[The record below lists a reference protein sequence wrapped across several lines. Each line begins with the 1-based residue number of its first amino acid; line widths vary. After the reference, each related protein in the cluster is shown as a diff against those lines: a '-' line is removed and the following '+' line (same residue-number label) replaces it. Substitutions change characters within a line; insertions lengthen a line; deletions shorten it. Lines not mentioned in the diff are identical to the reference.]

1 MDIQTERQ
9 SSPVNHK
16 AMLGISAGMLGAG
29 VAAFAALTALVTPAS
44 AAPSAPEADGR
55 LRIVHAAPVSS
66 TLAATQVDIRLNGV
80 SVLTNVAY
88 GAASNYLPVL
98 SEVTHTVTVHAAGD
112 SNPFYTTTI
121 ALSTNVDYTALA
133 LGGNGQQPFEVA
145 LLQDDNVTSTTA
157 AKLRVIHAAP
167 FAAVIT
173 DTRVD
178 IKTESGIPL
187 LNGVPYKADSGVLPI
202 TPQYID
208 LRVMLANSTTTAID
222 VPPLKIEAGDL
233 LTVIAI
239 GDGVNQPLR
248 LLPLGNYRALGN
260 ARARLVHAAPFS
272 PVVANTS
279 VTITVAT
286 PLGSASLPNVTYGQ
300 FTTNYLTLIAGIP
313 TTVTIT
319 PRGASAPAL
328 TTTLA
333 LSDNVDYTV
342 AAVGNGTLQP
352 LQLLALIDD
361 SGVITTAGKVR
372 IVHAAPFSNTLPGTQ
387 VDVRTESGAPI
398 TTGFAFRD
406 ATGYTALP
414 VGIYDLKV
422 TLPGG
427 GATAIDVPAFKI
439 AGGENATVFAI
450 GDGVNQPLSL
460 LTLGALAP
468 APSANVFVAHMAPFS
483 NTLNGTAVTIDV
495 VNALGSRKS
504 LSNVRFGQTSGGY
517 LPLIATVPTT
527 ITVTPSGASAPVL
540 TASLTLSEGTDYTVV
555 ALGNVSDQPLEL
567 MTLIDDNTVIT
578 TAAKLRLVHVAPFS
592 ANTALMLVNVR
603 KDDGASVYANLPYK
617 GDSGYLQLPGGL
629 YDLKVFQANT
639 NLVIVD
645 PPVAFLPNGHVQT
658 IFVIGDNSKQPFG
671 VSGFIARDGR
681 KMVHL
686 PLLARN

>member
-1 MDIQTERQ
+1 MEIQPVQQ
-9 SSPVNHK
+9 SSPINRR
-16 AMLGISAGMLGAG
+16 AALSMSAGMVAAGA
-29 VAAFAALTALVTPAS
+29 AAFAALTVLVAPAS
-44 AAPSAPEADGR
+44 AAPSAPQADGR
-55 LRIVHAAPVSS
+55 VRIVHAAPVSS

-80 SVLTNVAY
+80 PVLTNVVY
-88 GAASNYLPVL
+88 GTGSGYLSIL
-98 SEVTHTVTVHAAGD
+98 SEVVHTVTVHPAGD

-145 LLQDDNVTSTTA
+145 LLQDDNVTSTTS
-157 AKLRVIHAAP
+157 AKLRVIHGAP
-167 FAAVIT
+167 FSPVIT
-173 DTRVD
+173 NTRVD
-178 IKTESGIPL
+178 IKSEAGLPL

-208 LRVMLANSTTTAID
+208 LKVMLANSTTVAID
-222 VPPLKIEAGDL
+222 VPPLKVEAGDL

-239 GDGVNQPLR
+239 GDGVNQPLS
-248 LLPLGNYRALGN
+248 LLPLGDFRALGS

-272 PVVANTS
+272 PIVANTS

-286 PLGSASLPNVTYGQ
+286 PLGSASLSNVTYGQ
-300 FTTNYLTLIAGIP
+300 FTTNYLTLTAGIP
-313 TTVTIT
+313 TTVTVT

-328 TTTLA
+328 TSTLS
-333 LSDNVDYTV
+333 LSSGVDYTV
-342 AAVGNGTLQP
+342 AAVGNGSLQP

-361 SGVITTAGKVR
+361 TSVVSTAGKVR

-387 VDVRTESGAPI
+387 VDVRTESGQPI
-398 TTGFAFRD
+398 TTGFAFKD
-406 ATGYTALP
+406 ATGYVALP
-414 VGIYDLKV
+414 TGIYDLKV

-439 AGGENATVFAI
+439 VGGENATVFAI

-468 APSANVFVAHMAPFS
+468 APSANVFVAHMAPFANS
-483 NTLNGTAVTIDV
+483 LNGTAVTVDI
-495 VNALGSRKS
+495 VNALGSRTA

-527 ITVTPSGASAPVL
+527 ITITPNGASAPVL
-540 TASLTLSEGTDYTVV
+540 TASLTLSEATDYTVV
-555 ALGNVSDQPLEL
+555 AIGNVSDQPLEL
-567 MTLIDDNTVIT
+567 MTLIDDNAVIT
-578 TAAKLRLVHVAPFS
+578 SAAKLRLVHVAPFS

-603 KDDGASVYANLPYK
+603 KEDGSSVYANLPYK
-617 GDSGYLQLPGGL
+617 GDSGYLQLPGGV

-645 PPVAFLPNGHVQT
+645 PPIVFLPNGHVQT

-671 VSGFIARDGR
+671 VYGFIARDGR
-681 KMVHL
+681 KMVHM